1 MIFYNDVFFIFKN
14 HNLDK
19 ALLYMLPSFIGEELY
34 S

>member
-1 MIFYNDVFFIFKN
+1 MFYNDVFFIFKN

-19 ALLYMLPSFIGEELY
+19 DLLYMLPSFIGEELY

>member
-14 HNLDK
+14 YNLDK
-19 ALLYMLPSFIGEELY
+19 SLLYMLPSFIEEELY